1 MTTIAPPMADT
12 AAPQP
17 RRSWLD
23 RPMTEPCIISMIVLA
38 MMTVGFLMVFSATRT
53 AHQTGD
59 SYYFTRHILFL
70 PVALGAL
77 AIGMLLPYQWLNR
90 RWLVLGALAAGV
102 GLLAYV
108 LQFGQTVNGAR
119 RWIAIP
125 LGPMSISVQPSE
137 YAKFAVVL
145 FLAWFYSRSLPAPR
159 PSRSK
164 VLAWYRRHRTTNPR
178 SFLYSFVPAMA
189 VVGLLCVLIVK
200 EDFGTG
206 AFVGMVAVCLCM
218 IAGWR
223 WWYPSLLVGP
233 AAAAVYLVVWL
244 QPWRLNRLRVWWNPW
259 KYYEGPGWHI
269 CQSLMALGSGGP
281 TGVGLGMGIQK
292 LYIPENTTDF
302 VFAVIC
308 EEMGYL
314 GGLMVI
320 GLFAVLVWRA
330 ARVVRRAPDR
340 FGFLLASGILLVI
353 GLQAIM
359 NIGVVSGALPAKGIS
374 LPFISYGGSGLVMM
388 SFAAG
393 LLCSV
398 ARQCGGGHAPAAG
411 PAASAHLHPEPIVYR
426 PVHATATEPQGDA

>member
-1 MTTIAPPMADT
+1 MSDD
-12 AAPQP
+12 AAGQP
-17 RRSWLD
+17 RRAWLD
-23 RPMTEPCIISMIVLA
+23 RPMTEPCIICMIVLA

-53 AHQTGD
+53 AHQTSD
-59 SYYFTRHILFL
+59 NYYFTRHMIFL
-70 PVALGAL
+70 PVAVGAL
-77 AIGMLLPYQWLNR
+77 VLGTFLPYRWLNR
-90 RWLVLGALAAGV
+90 RWLVFAALAAAA

-108 LQFGQTVNGAR
+108 LLFGQMVNGAR

-125 LGPMSISVQPSE
+125 LGPMQVSFQPSE

-145 FLAWFYSRSLPAPR
+145 FFAWFYSRVLAEPR
-159 PSRSK
+159 PSKWRL
-164 VLAWYRRHRTTNPR
+164 VAWYRRHLTTDPR
-178 SFLYSFVPAMA
+178 SFLWSFIPAMA
-189 VVGLLCVLIVK
+189 VVGCLCVLIVK

-206 AFVGMVAVCLCM
+206 AFVGMVAVLLCM

-223 WWYPSLLVGP
+223 WWYPLLLVGP
-233 AAAAVYLVVWL
+233 ASAAVYLAVWL
-244 QPWRLNRLRVWWNPW
+244 QPWRMNRLKVWWNPW

-314 GGLMVI
+314 GGLLVI
-320 GLFAVLVWRA
+320 GLFAVFVWRA
-330 ARVVRRAPDR
+330 AKVVRRAPDR
-340 FGFLLASGILLVI
+340 FAFLLASGILLVI

-359 NIGVVSGALPAKGIS
+359 NIGVVTGALPAKGIS

-398 ARQCGGGHAPAAG
+398 ARQSATEPAAAG
-411 PAASAHLHPEPIVYR
+411 RPLHTEPLVYR
-426 PVHATATEPQGDA
+426 PVHATAGEPQGDA